1 MGGGKGIPNSQKARQ
16 TRGSASAKRAF
27 RRALKSC
34 MLEEGELG
42 RCRVKRDDDDAVLL
56 VISLVWGEREGGG

>member
-1 MGGGKGIPNSQKARQ
+1 MKVPNSQKARQ

-34 MLEEGELG
+34 MFEEGKPG
-42 RCRVKRDDDDAVLL
+42 RGRVNRDDAGLL
-56 VISLVWGEREGGG
+56 VIP